1 MYAVF
6 IVLLGF
12 VLLTTI
18 LYLSR
23 HTYEG
28 FSAMSDQKSFG
39 SKQIT
44 YFQEAVNK
52 AVFVNPGIRYVAIN
66 KATALPDLAVYFK
79 KFRDFIPRFMID
91 PNNPYGK
98 HDKEFCKKAAH
109 PRNLPK
115 RERSATVGCGWYF
128 SPDPAYPSVGVLG
141 VRQTPLFTD
150 DLPPNGTWYWNIPR
164 AIEEEDIKLCY
175 NIKTCDVM
183 DIDGIRGVC
192 GFCLSSGH
200 AVPIDSVG
208 NEKYPN
214 NTRGACGVKVSKT
227 AYECLNPPPT
237 PIYTSDG
244 VNCKQF
250 GYASD
255 DGNIRLY
262 KKDECDSLTGNWYG
276 NGECLKRKGGSFSWD
291 CRSLNIPKPVVT
303 TVCTPDNQGRLT
315 RECLKS
321 LATGVGFTSGGSILY
336 MLKKNVNPTLRERQ
350 AMDVLASVGVAIPDS
365 VLGSGETDAVS
376 AGNVYK
382 RIMDQIQRGNTEQIR
397 NAAKM
402 LAVGGGNFDICNI
415 DPNATGPFAKYCA
428 QQAFRRAGC
437 QPAGSEYPNA
447 DVQTDKLWSGL
458 TNSYKQLY
466 AAMDNDS
473 DHVEQKKAIQKCLGI
488 TVPDMKV
495 KCRK

>member
-18 LYLSR
+18 LYLLR

-28 FSAMSDQKSFG
+28 FSAMSDQKAFG
-39 SKQIT
+39 SNQIT

-52 AVFVNPGIRYVAIN
+52 AVFVNPGIRYDAIN
-66 KATALPDLAVYFK
+66 KATQIPDLAVYFK

-115 RERSATVGCGWYF
+115 RERSSTVGCGWYF

-141 VRQTPLFTD
+141 TRQNALFTD
-150 DLPPNGTWYWNIPR
+150 DLPPNGTWYWNIR
-164 AIEEEDIKLCY
+164 EAIEQEDIKLCY
-175 NIKTCDVM
+175 NIKTCNVM

-214 NTRGACGVKVSKT
+214 NPRGACGVKVSKT

-262 KKDECDSLTGNWYG
+262 KKEECDSLTGNWYG

-321 LATGVGFTSGGSILY
+321 LATGVGFTSSGSILY
-336 MLKKNVNPTLRERQ
+336 MLKKNVNPTQKERQ

-402 LAVGGGNFDICNI
+402 LAVGGGNFDICDI

-447 DVQTDKLWSGL
+447 DVNTDKLWSGL

-488 TVPDMKV
+488 TVPDMKI